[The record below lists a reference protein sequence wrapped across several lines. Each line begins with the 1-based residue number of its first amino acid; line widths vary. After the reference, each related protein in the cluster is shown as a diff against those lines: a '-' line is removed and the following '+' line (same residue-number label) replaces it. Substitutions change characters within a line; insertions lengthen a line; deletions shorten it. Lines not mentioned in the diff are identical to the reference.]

1 MHRRVTR
8 VLSAVLVV
16 SASAAGVAVSSA
28 SAHRGQEVAV
38 AASSTTSA
46 MRVGPNVPLLPTS
59 EPIYGR
65 DAVGLDVNPRN
76 PKHLVAI
83 YSDYQSL
90 WCEVA
95 VSFDGG
101 KKWRRSRLKAPSGF
115 ITPPCTVGNHLA
127 NFIDGG
133 IAFGKGN
140 NVYVTFASG
149 ILDMQGDSEGKSVL
163 VARSSDGGRTFGVG
177 QVVLAGGA
185 DVDVGPDHTLP
196 KLVVKAGTGG
206 AADRIHVVAN
216 RTTDPAGSAPA
227 ENTIVVTSSRDGG
240 NTWAAGVTA
249 SLAGQSSIEVSEPA
263 IGKDDA
269 LYLSWRTQRAGTRPG
284 SYLPECAIVVAR
296 STDLGQTWTRTVAA
310 GVRGFV
316 YAGPPT
322 QLYGTVQQFTASSFP
337 RLAADPRS
345 GNVYLVYNNGEVPLS
360 QNQAVQAADH
370 FIHNNSDVWFQRSTD
385 GGAVWSNPR
394 RLNRDAKIQLEITQT
409 RHPNLSVADNG
420 RVDVVWQDR
429 RHWYLGPPRRE
440 EGLGVCT
447 HTHTEC
453 DEARLGDTYYSS
465 SDDGGASFSRERR
478 ITDRSINNDVGY
490 DYRFGAYWD
499 YGPKALPIGNDRI
512 MFAWMDSRDGN
523 PDTDNMGIYL
533 AEANLKGS
541 HDVPR
546 ETIARTDAAD
556 LAVKMSRRA
565 YPGGGEATLAATFA
579 SRPWTRVVIVN
590 EHDLAGALAAGVLG
604 RAFLGPVL
612 LTPRDGLSDAVKQE
626 VARLAPVGAY
636 VIGGEGSLSAQVVTD
651 LAATGIAAD
660 QITRLAGDGAAGTA
674 ALIATAM
681 DRRTAAQRVAGRP
694 AFDAAV
700 IVNQAS
706 PDAAAI
712 SALAANRRFPVLL
725 TSADALPAAT
735 SNALTALGVTR
746 TIVVGSSEWV
756 SDGVLAALPKPDRIA
771 GSNAVATSRAIVSES
786 RRWGVPTNVVFSTRA
801 SRRMDAAV
809 MGATVGRINGLL
821 LLSPKGAP
829 EAAKILGQ
837 LKIRTLVDHLVMA
850 DKP

>member
-1 MHRRVTR
+1 MHRHVAR
-8 VLSAVLVV
+8 VLSAVLV
-16 SASAAGVAVSSA
+16 ASAAAAVAVSPA
-28 SAHRGQEVAV
+28 SAHRGHEVAV
-38 AASSTTSA
+38 ASASTTSS
-46 MRVGPNVPLLPTS
+46 MRVGPNFPLLPTS
-59 EPIYGR
+59 EPLYGR
-65 DAVGLDVNPRN
+65 DAVGMAVNPRN
-76 PKHLVAI
+76 ANNIVAI

-95 VSFDGG
+95 VTFDGA
-101 KKWRRSRLKAPSGF
+101 KTWRRSRLKAPAGF
-115 ITPPCTVGNHLA
+115 IRPPCTVGNHLA

-133 IAFGKGN
+133 IAFGKAGH
-140 NVYVTFASG
+140 VYVTFASG
-149 ILDMQGDSEGKSVL
+149 ILDAQGDSQGKSVL
-163 VARSSDGGRTFGVG
+163 VARSSDGGRTFGIG
-177 QVVLAGGA
+177 QVVLAGGEN
-185 DVDVGPDHTLP
+185 VDAGPDHTLP
-196 KLVVKAGTGG
+196 KLVVKAGAGN
-206 AADRIHVVAN
+206 APDRIHVVAN
-216 RTTDPAGSAPA
+216 RTADPPGAAPA
-227 ENTIVVTSSRDGG
+227 ENTVVVTTSLDGG
-240 NTWAAGVTA
+240 ATWGAAVTA
-249 SLAGQSSIEVSEPA
+249 SQAGQSSIEVSEPA

-269 LYLSWRTQRAGTRPG
+269 LYLSWRTQRAGTTPG
-284 SYLPECAIVVAR
+284 SYLPEGSIVVAR
-296 STDLGQTWTRTVAA
+296 STDLGQTWTRTIAA

-316 YAGPPT
+316 YAGPPIP
-322 QLYGTVQQFTASSFP
+322 LYGAVQQFTASSFP

-360 QNQAVQAADH
+360 QSQAVQSADH
-370 FIHNNSDVWFQRSTD
+370 FIHNNADVWFQRSTD
-385 GGAVWSNPR
+385 GASTWSTPR

-409 RHPNLSVADNG
+409 RHPNVVVAPNG

-429 RHWYLGPPRRE
+429 RHWYLGPSKRE
-440 EGLGVCT
+440 DGTGVCT

-453 DEARLGDTYYSS
+453 DEARLGDTYYSA

-523 PDTDNMGIYL
+523 PDTDTMGIYL
-533 AEANLKGS
+533 AEANLNGS
-541 HDVPR
+541 HDVPV
-546 ETIARTDAAD
+546 ESLARTDAAD
-556 LAVKMSRRA
+556 LALKLSRRA

-579 SRPWTRVVIVN
+579 SRPWSRVVIVN
-590 EHDLAGALAAGVLG
+590 ERDVAGALAGGVLG

-612 LTPRDGLSDAVKQE
+612 ITPRDGLTDEVKAE

-636 VIGGEGSLSAQVVTD
+636 VIGGEGSLGPQVVAD
-651 LAATGIAAD
+651 LAALGVAPD
-660 QITRLAGDGAAGTA
+660 QITRLAGAGAAGTA

-681 DRRTAAQRVAGRP
+681 DRRSAAQQAAGSP

-725 TSADALPAAT
+725 TDADTLPTATSDALK
-735 SNALTALGVTR
+735 ALGITR
-746 TIVVGSSEWV
+746 TLVVGSSKWV
-756 SDGVLAALPKPDRIA
+756 SDGVLAVLPKPQRIA
-771 GSNAVATSRAIVSES
+771 GSSTVATSRAIVEES

-801 SRRMDAAV
+801 TRRMDAAV

-829 EAAKILGQ
+829 EAARILGQ
-837 LKIRTLVDHLVMA
+837 MKIRTLVDHLVMA
-850 DKP
+850 EKP